1 MLIINEITTLI
12 DSLCVESTQVVL
24 DNLKG
29 ERLHGSSALVIAA
42 GIGFVG
48 SVIGGI
54 FGASSASKRAK
65 RAEREKRRLTGE
77 LDTLEKNRQ
86 SVINPYAGVTD
97 LSSMVSDL
105 SSMANN
111 PFNSLGVATGAA
123 EMQAE
128 QTDLALANTLDTIRA
143 SGASAGGAT
152 ALARMAMESKK
163 DVSAD
168 IEKQEAANQKLRAQG
183 EQNLQ
188 SIKMNEAKRVQ
199 GALMGEAGRQQEA
212 DVAGS
217 KFVFGEKER
226 RETEQMNRKQA
237 QITGQAQ
244 AAAQARSDQSAAISG
259 TVSAVGNIAGSYMS
273 AKAKPPSD
281 RRLKNSIKII
291 GVSESGLKIYSFK
304 YNNIVHGEGTY
315 QGVMSDEIPQEAV
328 IKHFDGFDRVDYSLL
343 DVDFKQIIKQ

>member
-1 MLIINEITTLI
+1 M
-12 DSLCVESTQVVL
+12 
-24 DNLKG
+24 
-29 ERLHGSSALVIAA
+29 A
-42 GIGFVG
+42 GIATGMIIAGAIGGVFSAVG
-48 SVIGGI
+48 SI
-54 FGASSASKRAK
+54 FGASSASKRAR
-65 RAEREKRRLTGE
+65 RAEVEKARLTGE
-77 LDTLEKNRQ
+77 LDQLEKNRQ

-226 RETEQMNRKQA
+226 RETEQLNRKQA

-244 AAAQARSDQSAAISG
+244 AAAQARSDQSASISAG
-259 TVSAVGNIAGSYMS
+259 INAVGSIA
-273 AKAKPPSD
+273 
-281 RRLKNSIKII
+281 
-291 GVSESGLKIYSFK
+291 SGFAS
-304 YNNIVHGEGTY
+304 N
-315 QGVMSDEIPQEAV
+315 A
-328 IKHFDGFDRVDYSLL
+328 R
-343 DVDFKQIIKQ
+343 

>member
-1 MLIINEITTLI
+1 M
-12 DSLCVESTQVVL
+12 S
-24 DNLKG
+24 G
-29 ERLHGSSALVIAA
+29 VIAGVVGGVLSLA
-42 GIGFVG
+42 G
-48 SVIGGI
+48 SI
-54 FGASSASKRAK
+54 FGSSSASKRAK
-65 RAEREKRRLTGE
+65 RADNEKRRLTGE
-77 LDTLEKNRQ
+77 LDQLEKNRQ

-163 DVSAD
+163 GISAD
-168 IEKQEAANQKLRAQG
+168 IEKQEAANQQLRAKG

-199 GALMGEAGRQQEA
+199 GALMSEAGRQQEA

-226 RETEQMNRKQA
+226 RETEQLNRKQA

-244 AAAQARSDQSAAISG
+244 VAAQARSDQSASISAG
-259 TVSAVGNIAGSYMS
+259 INAVGGIASS
-273 AKAKPPSD
+273 FAA
-281 RRLKNSIKII
+281 NS
-291 GVSESGLKIYSFK
+291 
-304 YNNIVHGEGTY
+304 
-315 QGVMSDEIPQEAV
+315 
-328 IKHFDGFDRVDYSLL
+328 R
-343 DVDFKQIIKQ
+343 

>member
-24 DNLKG
+24 GNLKG
-29 ERLHGSSALVIAA
+29 ERLYGASAIIIGAA
-42 GIGFVG
+42 
-48 SVIGGI
+48 IGGAVSLIGSI
-54 FGASSASKRAK
+54 FGSSSASKRAK
-65 RAEREKRRLTGE
+65 RANNEKRRLTGE
-77 LDTLEKNRQ
+77 LDQLEKNRQ
-86 SVINPYAGVTD
+86 SVINPYAG
-97 LSSMVSDL
+97 VSDL

-163 DVSAD
+163 GVSAD

-217 KFVFGEKER
+217 KFVYSEKER
-226 RETEQMNRKQA
+226 RETEQLNRKQA

-244 AAAQARSDQSAAISG
+244 VAAQARADSSGISAAGIG
-259 TVSAVGNIAGSYMS
+259 AVGNIASS
-273 AKAKPPSD
+273 FAANANLRKTPIIP
-281 RRLKNSIKII
+281 NEKII
-291 GVSESGLKIYSFK
+291 DTG
-304 YNNIVHGEGTY
+304 N
-315 QGVMSDEIPQEAV
+315 
-328 IKHFDGFDRVDYSLL
+328 
-343 DVDFKQIIKQ
+343 

>member
-24 DNLKG
+24 GNLKG
-29 ERLHGSSALVIAA
+29 ERLYGASAIIIGAA
-42 GIGFVG
+42 
-48 SVIGGI
+48 IGGAVSLIGSI
-54 FGASSASKRAK
+54 FGSSSASKRAK
-65 RAEREKRRLTGE
+65 RANNEKRRLTGE
-77 LDTLEKNRQ
+77 LDQLEKNRQ

-163 DVSAD
+163 GVSAD

-217 KFVFGEKER
+217 KFVYSEKER
-226 RETEQMNRKQA
+226 RETEQLNRKQA

-244 AAAQARSDQSAAISG
+244 AAAQARSDSAGMLGAGI
-259 TVSAVGNIAGSYMS
+259 SAVGNIASS
-273 AKAKPPSD
+273 FAANANLRKTPIIP
-281 RRLKNSIKII
+281 NEKII
-291 GVSESGLKIYSFK
+291 DTG
-304 YNNIVHGEGTY
+304 N
-315 QGVMSDEIPQEAV
+315 
-328 IKHFDGFDRVDYSLL
+328 
-343 DVDFKQIIKQ
+343 

>member
-1 MLIINEITTLI
+1 M
-12 DSLCVESTQVVL
+12 
-24 DNLKG
+24 
-29 ERLHGSSALVIAA
+29 A
-42 GIGFVG
+42 GPIVG
-48 SVIGGI
+48 IIGGAISAIGSI
-54 FGASSASKRAK
+54 FGASKADKRAR
-65 RAEREKRRLTGE
+65 RAEVEKARLTGE
-77 LDTLEKNRQ
+77 LDQLEKNRQ

-163 DVSAD
+163 SVSAD

-199 GALMGEAGRQQEA
+199 GALMSEAGRQQEA

-226 RETEQMNRKQA
+226 RETEQLNRKQA

-244 AAAQARSDQSAAISG
+244 TAAQARADSAGMIGAGIG
-259 TVSAVGNIAGSYMS
+259 AVG
-273 AKAKPPSD
+273 K
-281 RRLKNSIKII
+281 
-291 GVSESGLKIYSFK
+291 YSKWFC
-304 YNNIVHGEGTY
+304 I
-315 QGVMSDEIPQEAV
+315 
-328 IKHFDGFDRVDYSLL
+328 
-343 DVDFKQIIKQ
+343 

>member
-1 MLIINEITTLI
+1 MSGVIAGVVGGVL
-12 DSLCVESTQVVL
+12 SLAGSIF
-24 DNLKG
+24 
-29 ERLHGSSALVIAA
+29 GSSKAN
-42 GIGFVG
+42 
-48 SVIGGI
+48 
-54 FGASSASKRAK
+54 KRAR
-65 RAEREKRRLTGE
+65 RAEVEKARLTGE

-163 DVSAD
+163 GISAD
-168 IEKQEAANQKLRAQG
+168 IEKQEAANQQLRAKG

-199 GALMGEAGRQQEA
+199 GALMSEAGRQQEA

-226 RETEQMNRKQA
+226 RETEQLNRKQA

-244 AAAQARSDQSAAISG
+244 VAAQARSDSAGMMSAGIG
-259 TVSAVGNIAGSYMS
+259 AVGSIASSFAASSGS
-273 AKAKPPSD
+273 
-281 RRLKNSIKII
+281 
-291 GVSESGLKIYSFK
+291 GSG
-304 YNNIVHGEGTY
+304 
-315 QGVMSDEIPQEAV
+315 
-328 IKHFDGFDRVDYSLL
+328 DGN
-343 DVDFKQIIKQ
+343 